1 MTAEFV
7 CKRGGKTLLH
17 ATAAAWLLAAAALGS
32 PSCHISSRNTTAS
45 VSCSDFGSPVDF
57 EHFIQRPLSRPTLFF
72 VLRDSRL
79 ERLPAGAFT
88 DVSATSLEL
97 SNVTVDAFDFT
108 DEENPFAGLRS
119 SVENVSFI
127 AGSSLPPSWA
137 ILADMQSL
145 QALAIVQPPGPL
157 NLTRDFGLLPGSLR
171 HLTVDSASVSYL
183 DELWLAALVNLE
195 SVTLRN
201 TDVSELKRSMMARPA
216 AALRNLDLSRNRLTS
231 LPADFGA
238 DLPALRELDL
248 SHNHI
253 ASLLE
258 DSLRPLQASV
268 THAQLDGNPLECDC
282 RLQFLLRFPEG
293 WLGDASCAEPENLRN
308 TSLSQV
314 AEQDLQCGA

>member
-1 MTAEFV
+1 MA
-7 CKRGGKTLLH
+7 RGKTLLH

-216 AALRNLDLSRNRLTS
+216 AALRNLDLS
-231 LPADFGA
+231 
-238 DLPALRELDL
+238 
-248 SHNHI
+248 
-253 ASLLE
+253 
-258 DSLRPLQASV
+258 
-268 THAQLDGNPLECDC
+268 
-282 RLQFLLRFPEG
+282 
-293 WLGDASCAEPENLRN
+293 
-308 TSLSQV
+308 
-314 AEQDLQCGA
+314 